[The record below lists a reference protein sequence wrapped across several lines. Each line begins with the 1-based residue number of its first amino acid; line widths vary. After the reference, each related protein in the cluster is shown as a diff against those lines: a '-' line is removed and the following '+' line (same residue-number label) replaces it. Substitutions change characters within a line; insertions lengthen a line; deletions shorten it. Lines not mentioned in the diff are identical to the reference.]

1 MFYLKLAGQNIR
13 KSMGVFASFVLA
25 SLVLF
30 TLICSMFLLMLSPV
44 METMGSGAV
53 SIGLGVVVL
62 TIFSVII
69 EIYSFNFLM
78 KQRAREFGLY
88 NMLGMNKKKVA
99 LIASLELIMIFLL
112 VVVLGSVLA
121 GVFANVLYLIFV
133 NLTNYSDLH
142 FSISPLAFAM
152 TASLF
157 AGIFFLLELLA
168 IRTIGKTSPL
178 ILFRASE
185 KGEKEPKGNVLLA
198 ALGVVGLGIG
208 YYLSL
213 SSKAEGVALIFRFFI
228 AVLFVIA
235 GTYLFYISFMTWY
248 LKARRKN
255 KRYFYTPEH
264 FITTSQMIFRMKQHA
279 KGLANITLLAVM
291 AFVTIATTTSLYTG
305 MSSMTS
311 GLYPKETSIT
321 YKVADRSQGESAY
334 QQSVLSHF
342 PEKAEDSLSYLT
354 YQAGLVYD
362 GGKEI
367 VISPETIANK
377 EIVISPETIANPN
390 FSKMA
395 FTYFITQDDF
405 RKLGN
410 DLPELAAN
418 QVAFMRPSEKPLL
431 KKLVL
436 GDHTFENV
444 ANLDQAIFP
453 DITNTLNAAVM
464 VVSDDTVLNTVREY
478 YESNNPQG
486 YQVSLDYRVFTD
498 LTDEEVTSIGE
509 QTGDSY
515 NINDA
520 NGEFLGY
527 AMQKSDF
534 NNLLMGFRGGF
545 LFTGFLLGISF
556 LLGAALI
563 IYYKQYSEGHEDK
576 KSYKIL
582 QEVGMSATAVKKT
595 INSQTL
601 TVFFMP
607 LAMATLH
614 FVISLVMLK
623 QMLLTLGVTSSLMIY
638 TVSGITLLAVAL
650 IYFVI
655 YKWTSRTYYRIIER

>member
-13 KSMGVFASFVLA
+13 KSMGVFAPFVLA

-44 METMGSGAV
+44 MKTMGTGAV

-62 TIFSVII
+62 TIFSLIM

-78 KQRAREFGLY
+78 QQRTREFGLY

-99 LIASLELIMIFLL
+99 LIASIELFFIFLL
-112 VVVLGSVLA
+112 VIVLGSALA

-152 TASLF
+152 TAFLF
-157 AGIFFLLELLA
+157 AGIFFILELLA

-198 ALGVVGLGIG
+198 ALGVLSLGVG

-213 SSKAEGVALIFRFFI
+213 SSKAAGLVVIYRFFI

-279 KGLANITLLAVM
+279 TGLANITLLAVM

-305 MSSMTS
+305 MSSMT
-311 GLYPKETSIT
+311 GALYPKETSIT
-321 YKVADRSQGESAY
+321 YKVSDRSQGEAAY

-342 PEKAEDSLSYLT
+342 PEKTNDSLSYLT

-362 GGKEI
+362 GGEEI
-367 VISPETIANK
+367 VISPETI
-377 EIVISPETIANPN
+377 SNPD

-395 FTYFITQDDF
+395 FTYFITQVDF

-410 DLPELAAN
+410 DLPELVAN
-418 QVAFMRPSEKPLL
+418 QVVFMRPSEKPSL

-436 GDHTFENV
+436 GEQTFENV

-453 DITNTLNAAVM
+453 DNYNTLNAAVM
-464 VVSDDTVLNTVREY
+464 VVSDDTVLDAVREY

-486 YQVSLDYRVFTD
+486 YTVSLDYRVFTD
-498 LTDEEVTSIGE
+498 LTDEELVTAGILNE
-509 QTGDSY
+509 
-515 NINDA
+515 
-520 NGEFLGY
+520 NGEYLGNV
-527 AMQKSDF
+527 MQRTDF
-534 NNLLMGFRGGF
+534 NNMLMGFTGGF

-563 IYYKQYSEGHEDK
+563 IYYKQYSEGYEDK

-582 QEVGMSATAVKKT
+582 QEVGMSQQAVKKT

-601 TVFFMP
+601 LVFFMP

-614 FVISLVMLK
+614 FVVALVMLK
-623 QMLLTLGVTSSLMIY
+623 QMLMMFGVVSSSMIY

-650 IYFVI
+650 IYFII

>member
-13 KSMGVFASFVLA
+13 KSMGVFAPFVLA

-44 METMGSGAV
+44 MKTMGSGAV

-62 TIFSVII
+62 TIFSVIM

-99 LIASLELIMIFLL
+99 LIASLELMMIFLL

-133 NLTNYSDLH
+133 NITHYSDLH
-142 FSISPLAFAM
+142 FGIAPLAFVM
-152 TASLF
+152 TAFLF

-185 KGEKEPKGNVLLA
+185 KGEKEPRGNFLLA
-198 ALGVVGLGIG
+198 ALGVLSLGVG

-213 SSKAEGVALIFRFFI
+213 SSQSAGVGVIIRFFI

-279 KGLANITLLAVM
+279 TGLANITLLAVM

-342 PEKAEDSLSYLT
+342 PEKAEASLSYLT

-367 VISPETIANK
+367 VISPETIAN
-377 EIVISPETIANPN
+377 PD
-390 FSKMA
+390 FSKIA
-395 FTYFITQDDF
+395 FTYFVTQDDF

-418 QVAFMRPSEKPLL
+418 QVAFIRPSEMPLL
-431 KKLVL
+431 EKVTL
-436 GDHTFENV
+436 GDSTFENV
-444 ANLDQAIFP
+444 VNLDQAIFP

-464 VVSDDTVLNTVREY
+464 VVSDDTVLDAVREY

-486 YQVSLDYRVFTD
+486 SLVSLDYRVFTD
-498 LTDEEVTSIGE
+498 LTDEEVAKVGE
-509 QTGDSY
+509 QAGDTY
-515 NINDA
+515 NISDA
-520 NGEFLGY
+520 NGESFGY
-527 AMQKSDF
+527 AMQKTDF
-534 NNLLMGFRGGF
+534 NNMLMGLRGGF

-582 QEVGMSATAVKKT
+582 QEVGMSAAAVKKT

>member
-13 KSMGVFASFVLA
+13 KSMGVFAPFVLA

-44 METMGSGAV
+44 MKTMGTGAV

-62 TIFSVII
+62 TIFSLIM

-78 KQRAREFGLY
+78 QQRAREFGLY

-99 LIASLELIMIFLL
+99 LVASIELFFIFLL
-112 VVVLGSVLA
+112 VIVLGSALA
-121 GVFANVLYLIFV
+121 GVFSNVLYLIFV
-133 NLTNYSDLH
+133 NLTSYGDLH
-142 FSISPLAFAM
+142 FSISPLAFIL
-152 TASLF
+152 TAFLF
-157 AGIFFLLELLA
+157 AGIFFILELLA

-185 KGEKEPKGNVLLA
+185 KGEKEPRGNLLLA
-198 ALGVVGLGIG
+198 ALAVLSLGVG
-208 YYLSL
+208 YYLSI
-213 SSKAEGVALIFRFFI
+213 SSQSAGLAVIYRFFI

-279 KGLANITLLAVM
+279 TGLANITLLAVM

-305 MSSMTS
+305 MSNMTS

-321 YKVADRSQGESAY
+321 YKVADRSQGENAY

-367 VISPETIANK
+367 VISPETIAN
-377 EIVISPETIANPN
+377 PD

-395 FTYFITQDDF
+395 YTYFITQDDF

-410 DLPELAAN
+410 DLPDLAAN
-418 QVAFMRPSEKPLL
+418 QVAFMRPSEKSSLE
-431 KKLVL
+431 KVTL
-436 GDHTFENV
+436 GDSSLENV
-444 ANLDQAIFP
+444 ANLDTAIFP

-464 VVSDDTVLNTVREY
+464 VVSDDSVLETIRSY
-478 YESNNPQG
+478 YEANNPQG
-486 YQVSLDYRVFTD
+486 YLVSLDYRVFTD
-498 LTDEEVTSIGE
+498 MTNEEVATLGE
-509 QTGDSY
+509 QAGDAY
-515 NINDA
+515 NISDA
-520 NGEFLGY
+520 NGESLGY
-527 AMQKSDF
+527 VMQKTDF
-534 NNLLMGFRGGF
+534 TNMIMGFTGGF

-582 QEVGMSATAVKKT
+582 QEVGMSAAAVKKT

-601 TVFFMP
+601 MVFFMP
-607 LAMATLH
+607 LVMATVH
-614 FVISLVMLK
+614 FVVALVMLK
-623 QMLLTLGVTSSLMIY
+623 QMLLLFGVTSSVMIY
-638 TVSGITLLAVAL
+638 TVSGITLLVITL
-650 IYFVI
+650 LYFII

>member
-13 KSMGVFASFVLA
+13 KSMGVFAPFVLA

-44 METMGSGAV
+44 MKSMGTGAV

-62 TIFSVII
+62 TIFSLIM

-78 KQRAREFGLY
+78 QQRTREFGLY

-99 LIASLELIMIFLL
+99 LVASIELFFIFLL
-112 VVVLGSVLA
+112 VIVLGSALA

-152 TASLF
+152 TAFLF
-157 AGIFFLLELLA
+157 AVIFFILELLA

-198 ALGVVGLGIG
+198 ALGVLSLGVG

-213 SSKAEGVALIFRFFI
+213 SSKAAGLAVIYRFFI

-264 FITTSQMIFRMKQHA
+264 FVTTSQMIFRMKQHA
-279 KGLANITLLAVM
+279 TGLANITLLSVM

-311 GLYPKETSIT
+311 RLYPKETSIT
-321 YKVADRSQGESAY
+321 YPVSDRSQGETVY

-342 PEKAEDSLSYLT
+342 PEKAHDSLSYLT

-362 GGKEI
+362 GGEEI
-367 VISPETIANK
+367 VISPVTI
-377 EIVISPETIANPN
+377 SDPD
-390 FSKMA
+390 FSKIA
-395 FTYFITQDDF
+395 FTYFITQGDF

-418 QVAFMRPSEKPLL
+418 QVAFIRPSEKPSL

-436 GDHTFENV
+436 GEQTFENV
-444 ANLDQAIFP
+444 VNLDQAIFP
-453 DITNTLNAAVM
+453 DITNTLNAAVI

-478 YESNNPQG
+478 YESNKPQG
-486 YQVSLDYRVFTD
+486 YPVSLDYRVFTD
-498 LTDEEVTSIGE
+498 LTNEEVASIGQ

-534 NNLLMGFRGGF
+534 NNMLLGFTGGF

-556 LLGAALI
+556 LLGVALI

-582 QEVGMSATAVKKT
+582 QEVGMSQKAVRKT

-601 TVFFMP
+601 LVFFMP

-614 FVISLVMLK
+614 FFVALVMLK
-623 QMLLTLGVTSSLMIY
+623 QMLMVFGVVSSSMIY

-650 IYFVI
+650 FYFII

>member
-13 KSMGVFASFVLA
+13 KSMGVFAPFVLA

-44 METMGSGAV
+44 MKSMGTGAV
-53 SIGLGVVVL
+53 SIGLGIVVL
-62 TIFSVII
+62 TIFSLIM

-78 KQRAREFGLY
+78 QQRTREFGLY

-99 LIASLELIMIFLL
+99 LVASIELFFIFLL
-112 VVVLGSVLA
+112 VIVLGSALA

-152 TASLF
+152 TAFLF
-157 AGIFFLLELLA
+157 AVIFFILELLA
-168 IRTIGKTSPL
+168 IRTIGKTSSL

-198 ALGVVGLGIG
+198 ALGVLSLGVG

-213 SSKAEGVALIFRFFI
+213 SSKAAGLAVIYRFFI

-264 FITTSQMIFRMKQHA
+264 FVTTSQMIFRMKQHA
-279 KGLANITLLAVM
+279 TGLANITLLSVM

-311 GLYPKETSIT
+311 RLYPKETSIT
-321 YKVADRSQGESAY
+321 YPVSDRSQGETVY

-342 PEKAEDSLSYLT
+342 PEKAHDSLSYLT

-362 GGKEI
+362 GGEEI
-367 VISPETIANK
+367 VISPVTI
-377 EIVISPETIANPN
+377 SDPD
-390 FSKMA
+390 FSKIA
-395 FTYFITQDDF
+395 FTYFITQGDF

-418 QVAFMRPSEKPLL
+418 QVAFIRPSEKPSL

-436 GDHTFENV
+436 GEQTFENV
-444 ANLDQAIFP
+444 VNLDQAILP

-464 VVSDDTVLNTVREY
+464 VVSDDSVLETIRSY
-478 YESNNPQG
+478 YEANNPQG

-498 LTDEEVTSIGE
+498 MTNEEVATLGE
-509 QTGDSY
+509 QAGDAY
-515 NINDA
+515 NISDA
-520 NGEFLGY
+520 NGEFIGY
-527 AMQKSDF
+527 VMQKTDF
-534 NNLLMGFRGGF
+534 NNMIMGFTGGF

-582 QEVGMSATAVKKT
+582 QEVGMSQQTVKKT
-595 INSQTL
+595 IDSQTL
-601 TVFFMP
+601 LVFFMP

-614 FVISLVMLK
+614 FVVALVMLK
-623 QMLLTLGVTSSLMIY
+623 QMLMMFGVVSSSMIY
-638 TVSGITLLAVAL
+638 TISGITLLAVAL

>member
-13 KSMGVFASFVLA
+13 KSMGVFAPFVLA

-44 METMGSGAV
+44 MKSMGTGAV

-62 TIFSVII
+62 TIFSLIM

-78 KQRAREFGLY
+78 QQRTREFGLY

-99 LIASLELIMIFLL
+99 LVASIELFFIFLL
-112 VVVLGSVLA
+112 VIVLGSALA

-152 TASLF
+152 TAFLF
-157 AGIFFLLELLA
+157 AVIFFILELLA
-168 IRTIGKTSPL
+168 IRTIGKTSSL

-198 ALGVVGLGIG
+198 ALGVLSLGVG

-213 SSKAEGVALIFRFFI
+213 SSKAAGLAVIYRFFI

-235 GTYLFYISFMTWY
+235 GTYLFYISFMSWY

-279 KGLANITLLAVM
+279 TGLANITLLSVM

-311 GLYPKETSIT
+311 RLYPKETSIT
-321 YKVADRSQGESAY
+321 YPVSDRSQGETVY

-342 PEKAEDSLSYLT
+342 PEKAHDSLSYLT

-362 GGKEI
+362 GGEEI
-367 VISPETIANK
+367 VISPVTI
-377 EIVISPETIANPN
+377 SDPD
-390 FSKMA
+390 FSKIA

-418 QVAFMRPSEKPLL
+418 QVAFIRPSEKPSL

-436 GDHTFENV
+436 GEQTFENV
-444 ANLDQAIFP
+444 VNLDQAIFP
-453 DITNTLNAAVM
+453 DITNTLNAAVI

-478 YESNNPQG
+478 YESNKPQG
-486 YQVSLDYRVFTD
+486 YPVSLDYRVFTD
-498 LTDEEVTSIGE
+498 LTNEEVASIGQ

-534 NNLLMGFRGGF
+534 NNMLLGFTGGF

-556 LLGAALI
+556 LLGVALI

-582 QEVGMSATAVKKT
+582 QEVGMSQKAVKKT

-601 TVFFMP
+601 LVFFMP

-614 FVISLVMLK
+614 FFVALVMLK
-623 QMLLTLGVTSSLMIY
+623 QMLMVFGVVSSSMIY

-650 IYFVI
+650 FYFII

>member
-1 MFYLKLAGQNIR
+1 
-13 KSMGVFASFVLA
+13 MGVFAPFVLA

-44 METMGSGAV
+44 MKSMGTGAV

-62 TIFSVII
+62 TIFSLIM

-78 KQRAREFGLY
+78 QQRTREFGLY

-99 LIASLELIMIFLL
+99 LVASIELFFIFLL
-112 VVVLGSVLA
+112 VIVLGSALA

-152 TASLF
+152 TAFLF
-157 AGIFFLLELLA
+157 AVIFFILELLA
-168 IRTIGKTSPL
+168 IRTIGKTSSL

-198 ALGVVGLGIG
+198 ALGVLSLGVG

-213 SSKAEGVALIFRFFI
+213 SSKAAGLAVIYRFFI

-264 FITTSQMIFRMKQHA
+264 FVTTSQMIFRMKQHA
-279 KGLANITLLAVM
+279 TGLANITLLSVM

-311 GLYPKETSIT
+311 RLYPKETSIT
-321 YKVADRSQGESAY
+321 YPVSDRSQGETVY

-342 PEKAEDSLSYLT
+342 PEKAHDSLSYLT

-362 GGKEI
+362 GGEEI
-367 VISPETIANK
+367 VISPVTI
-377 EIVISPETIANPN
+377 SDPD
-390 FSKMA
+390 FSKIA
-395 FTYFITQDDF
+395 FTYFITQGDF

-418 QVAFMRPSEKPLL
+418 QVAFIRPSEKPSL

-436 GDHTFENV
+436 GEQTFENV
-444 ANLDQAIFP
+444 VNLDQAILP

-464 VVSDDTVLNTVREY
+464 VVSDDSVLETIRSY
-478 YESNNPQG
+478 YQANNPQG

-498 LTDEEVTSIGE
+498 MTNEEVATLGE
-509 QTGDSY
+509 QAGDAY
-515 NINDA
+515 NISDA
-520 NGEFLGY
+520 NGEFIGY
-527 AMQKSDF
+527 VMQKTDF
-534 NNLLMGFRGGF
+534 NNMIMGFIGGF

-582 QEVGMSATAVKKT
+582 QEVGMSQQTVKKT
-595 INSQTL
+595 IDSQTL
-601 TVFFMP
+601 LVFFMP

-614 FVISLVMLK
+614 FVVALVMLK
-623 QMLLTLGVTSSLMIY
+623 QMLMMFGVVSSSMIY
-638 TVSGITLLAVAL
+638 TISGITLLAVAL

>member
-13 KSMGVFASFVLA
+13 KSMGVFAPFVLA

-44 METMGSGAV
+44 IKTMGSGAV

-62 TIFSVII
+62 TIFSVIM

-99 LIASLELIMIFLL
+99 LIASLELMMIFLL

-133 NLTNYSDLH
+133 NLTHYSDLH
-142 FSISPLAFAM
+142 FGIAPLAFAM
-152 TASLF
+152 TAFLF

-198 ALGVVGLGIG
+198 ALGVVGLGVG

-213 SSKAEGVALIFRFFI
+213 SSKAEGLAVIYRFFI

-279 KGLANITLLAVM
+279 TGLANITLLAVM

-305 MSSMTS
+305 MSSMT
-311 GLYPKETSIT
+311 GALYLKETSIT
-321 YKVADRSQGESAY
+321 YKVSDRSHGEAAY

-342 PEKAEDSLSYLT
+342 PEKANDNLSYLA

-362 GGKEI
+362 GGEEI
-367 VISPETIANK
+367 IISPETI
-377 EIVISPETIANPN
+377 SNPD
-390 FSKMA
+390 FSKIA

-418 QVAFMRPSEKPLL
+418 QVVFMRPSEKPSL
-431 KKLVL
+431 KELVL
-436 GDHTFENV
+436 GDQTFENV

-453 DITNTLNAAVM
+453 DIYNTLNAAVM

-498 LTDEEVTSIGE
+498 LTDEEVASIGE

-534 NNLLMGFRGGF
+534 NNLLMGFTGGF

-607 LAMATLH
+607 LVMATLH

-623 QMLLTLGVTSSLMIY
+623 QMLLTFGVTSSLMIY

>member
-1 MFYLKLAGQNIR
+1 MFYLKLAVQNIR
-13 KSMGVFASFVLA
+13 KSMGVFAPFVLA

-44 METMGSGAV
+44 MKTMGTGAV

-62 TIFSVII
+62 TIFSLIM
-69 EIYSFNFLM
+69 EIYSFNFLIQ
-78 KQRAREFGLY
+78 QRTREFGLY

-99 LIASLELIMIFLL
+99 LVASIELFFIFLL
-112 VVVLGSVLA
+112 VIVLGSALA

-152 TASLF
+152 TAFLF
-157 AGIFFLLELLA
+157 AGIFFILELLA

-185 KGEKEPKGNVLLA
+185 KGEKEPRGNLLLA
-198 ALGVVGLGIG
+198 ALGVLSLGVG

-213 SSKAEGVALIFRFFI
+213 SSKAAGVGVIYRFFI
-228 AVLFVIA
+228 AVLFVVA

-255 KRYFYTPEH
+255 KRYFYKPEH

-279 KGLANITLLAVM
+279 TGLANITLLAVM

-305 MSSMTS
+305 MSSMT
-311 GLYPKETSIT
+311 GALYPKETSIT
-321 YKVADRSQGESAY
+321 YPVSDRSQGEVAY

-342 PEKAEDSLSYLT
+342 PEKANDSLTYLT

-362 GGKEI
+362 SGSEI
-367 VISPETIANK
+367 VISPETI
-377 EIVISPETIANPN
+377 SNPD

-418 QVAFMRPSEKPLL
+418 QVAFMRPSEMPSLEK
-431 KKLVL
+431 VTL
-436 GDHTFENV
+436 GDSSFENI
-444 ANLDQAIFP
+444 ANLDTAIFP

-464 VVSDDTVLNTVREY
+464 VVSDDSVLETIRSYFEA
-478 YESNNPQG
+478 NNPQG

-498 LTDEEVTSIGE
+498 LTDEELVTAGILNE
-509 QTGDSY
+509 
-515 NINDA
+515 
-520 NGEFLGY
+520 NGEYLGNV
-527 AMQKSDF
+527 MQRTDF
-534 NNLLMGFRGGF
+534 NNMLMSFTGGF

-563 IYYKQYSEGHEDK
+563 IYYKQYSEGYEDK

-582 QEVGMSATAVKKT
+582 QEVGMSQKAVKKT

-601 TVFFMP
+601 LVFFMP

-614 FVISLVMLK
+614 FVVALVMLK
-623 QMLLTLGVTSSLMIY
+623 QMLMMFGVVSSSMIY

-650 IYFVI
+650 IYFII

>member
-13 KSMGVFASFVLA
+13 KSMGVFAPFVLA

-44 METMGSGAV
+44 MKSMGTGAV

-62 TIFSVII
+62 TIFSLIM

-78 KQRAREFGLY
+78 QQRTREFGLY

-99 LIASLELIMIFLL
+99 LVASIELFFIFLL
-112 VVVLGSVLA
+112 VIVLGSALA

-152 TASLF
+152 TAFLF
-157 AGIFFLLELLA
+157 AVIFFILELLA
-168 IRTIGKTSPL
+168 IRTIGKTSSL

-198 ALGVVGLGIG
+198 ALGVLSLGVG

-213 SSKAEGVALIFRFFI
+213 SSKAAGLAVIYRFFI

-264 FITTSQMIFRMKQHA
+264 FVTTSQMIFRMKQHA
-279 KGLANITLLAVM
+279 TGLANITLLSVM

-311 GLYPKETSIT
+311 RLYPKETSIT
-321 YKVADRSQGESAY
+321 YPVSDRSQGETVY

-342 PEKAEDSLSYLT
+342 PEKAHDSLSYLT

-362 GGKEI
+362 GGEEI
-367 VISPETIANK
+367 VISPVTI
-377 EIVISPETIANPN
+377 SDPD
-390 FSKMA
+390 FSKIA
-395 FTYFITQDDF
+395 FTYFITQGDF

-418 QVAFMRPSEKPLL
+418 QVAFIRPSEKPSL

-436 GDHTFENV
+436 GEQTFENV
-444 ANLDQAIFP
+444 VNLDQAIFP

-464 VVSDDTVLNTVREY
+464 VVSDDSVLETIRSY
-478 YESNNPQG
+478 YEANNPQG

-498 LTDEEVTSIGE
+498 MTNEEVATLGE
-509 QTGDSY
+509 QAGDAY
-515 NINDA
+515 NISDA
-520 NGEFLGY
+520 NGEFIGY
-527 AMQKSDF
+527 VMQKTDF
-534 NNLLMGFRGGF
+534 NNMIMGFTGGF

-582 QEVGMSATAVKKT
+582 QEVGMSQQTVKKT
-595 INSQTL
+595 IDSQTL
-601 TVFFMP
+601 LVFFMP

-614 FVISLVMLK
+614 FVVALVMLK
-623 QMLLTLGVTSSLMIY
+623 QMLMMFGVVSSSMIY
-638 TVSGITLLAVAL
+638 TISGITLLAVAL

>member
-13 KSMGVFASFVLA
+13 KSMGVFAPFVLA

-44 METMGSGAV
+44 MKTMGTGAV

-62 TIFSVII
+62 TIFSLIM

-78 KQRAREFGLY
+78 QQRTREFGLY

-99 LIASLELIMIFLL
+99 LVASIELFFIFLL
-112 VVVLGSVLA
+112 VIVLGSALA

-152 TASLF
+152 TAFLF
-157 AGIFFLLELLA
+157 AGIFFILELLA

-185 KGEKEPKGNVLLA
+185 KGEKEPRGNLLLA
-198 ALGVVGLGIG
+198 ALGVLSLGVG

-213 SSKAEGVALIFRFFI
+213 SSQSAGLAVIYRFFI

-235 GTYLFYISFMTWY
+235 GTYLFYLSFMTWY

-279 KGLANITLLAVM
+279 TGLANITLLAVM

-305 MSSMTS
+305 MANMTS

-321 YKVADRSQGESAY
+321 YPVADRSQGKMAF

-362 GGKEI
+362 GGSEI
-367 VISPETIANK
+367 V
-377 EIVISPETIANPN
+377 VSPETIANPD

-395 FTYFITQDDF
+395 FTYFIAQDDF

-418 QVAFMRPSEKPLL
+418 QVAFMRPSEKPSLER
-431 KKLVL
+431 VSL
-436 GDHTFENV
+436 GDSSFENV
-444 ANLDQAIFP
+444 ANLDTAIFP

-464 VVSDDTVLNTVREY
+464 VVSDDSVLQTIRSY
-478 YESNNPQG
+478 YEASNPQG

-498 LTDEEVTSIGE
+498 LTNEEVATL
-509 QTGDSY
+509 GDQAGDAY
-515 NINDA
+515 NISDA
-520 NGEFLGY
+520 NGESFGY
-527 AMQKSDF
+527 VMQKTDF
-534 NNLLMGFRGGF
+534 NNMLMGFTGGF

-582 QEVGMSATAVKKT
+582 QEVGMSQQAVKKT

-601 TVFFMP
+601 LVFFMP

-614 FVISLVMLK
+614 FVVALVMLK
-623 QMLLTLGVTSSLMIY
+623 QMLMMFGVVSSSMIY

>member
-1 MFYLKLAGQNIR
+1 MFYLKLAVQNIR
-13 KSMGVFASFVLA
+13 KSMGVFAPFVLA

-44 METMGSGAV
+44 MKTMGTGAV

-62 TIFSVII
+62 TIFSLIM
-69 EIYSFNFLM
+69 EIYSFNFLIQ
-78 KQRAREFGLY
+78 QRTREFGLY

-99 LIASLELIMIFLL
+99 LVASIELFFIFLL
-112 VVVLGSVLA
+112 VIVLGSALA

-142 FSISPLAFAM
+142 FSISPLAFAI
-152 TASLF
+152 TAFLF
-157 AGIFFLLELLA
+157 AGIFFILELLA

-185 KGEKEPKGNVLLA
+185 KGEKEPRGNLLLA
-198 ALGVVGLGIG
+198 ALGVLSLGVG

-213 SSKAEGVALIFRFFI
+213 SSKAAGVGVIYRFFI
-228 AVLFVIA
+228 AVLFVVA

-255 KRYFYTPEH
+255 KRYFYKPEH

-279 KGLANITLLAVM
+279 TGLANITLLAVM

-305 MSSMTS
+305 MSSMT
-311 GLYPKETSIT
+311 GALYPKETSIT
-321 YKVADRSQGESAY
+321 YPVSDRSQGEVAY

-342 PEKAEDSLSYLT
+342 PEKANDSLTYLT

-362 GGKEI
+362 SGSEI
-367 VISPETIANK
+367 VISPETI
-377 EIVISPETIANPN
+377 SNPD

-418 QVAFMRPSEKPLL
+418 QVAFMRPSEMPSLEK
-431 KKLVL
+431 VTL
-436 GDHTFENV
+436 GDSSFENI
-444 ANLDQAIFP
+444 ANLDTAIFP

-464 VVSDDTVLNTVREY
+464 VVSDDSVLETIRSYFEA
-478 YESNNPQG
+478 NNPQG

-498 LTDEEVTSIGE
+498 LTDEELVTAGILNE
-509 QTGDSY
+509 
-515 NINDA
+515 
-520 NGEFLGY
+520 NGEYLGNV
-527 AMQKSDF
+527 MQRTDF
-534 NNLLMGFRGGF
+534 NNMLMSFTGGF

-563 IYYKQYSEGHEDK
+563 IYYKQYSEGYEDK

-582 QEVGMSATAVKKT
+582 QEVGMSQKAVKKT

-601 TVFFMP
+601 LVFFMP

-614 FVISLVMLK
+614 FVVALVMLK
-623 QMLLTLGVTSSLMIY
+623 QMLMMFGVVSSSMIY

-650 IYFVI
+650 IYFII

>member
-13 KSMGVFASFVLA
+13 KSMGVFAPFVLA

-44 METMGSGAV
+44 MKSMGTGAV

-62 TIFSVII
+62 TIFSLIM

-78 KQRAREFGLY
+78 QQRTREFGLY
-88 NMLGMNKKKVA
+88 NVLGMNKKKVA
-99 LIASLELIMIFLL
+99 LVASIELFFIFLL
-112 VVVLGSVLA
+112 VIVLGSALA

-152 TASLF
+152 TAFLF
-157 AGIFFLLELLA
+157 AVIFFILELLA

-185 KGEKEPKGNVLLA
+185 KGEKEPRGNLLLA
-198 ALGVVGLGIG
+198 ALGVLSLGVG

-213 SSKAEGVALIFRFFI
+213 SSQSAGLAVIYRFFI

-279 KGLANITLLAVM
+279 TGLANITLLAVM

-305 MSSMTS
+305 MANMTS

-321 YKVADRSQGESAY
+321 YHVADRSQGESAY

-342 PEKAEDSLSYLT
+342 PEKAEDSLTYMT

-367 VISPETIANK
+367 VISPETIAN
-377 EIVISPETIANPN
+377 PD

-418 QVAFMRPSEKPLL
+418 QVAFMRPSEKPSLE
-431 KKLVL
+431 KVSL
-436 GDHTFENV
+436 GDSSFENV
-444 ANLDQAIFP
+444 ANLDAAIFP

-464 VVSDDTVLNTVREY
+464 VVSDDSVLETIRSY
-478 YESNNPQG
+478 YEANNPQG

-498 LTDEEVTSIGE
+498 MTNEELAKV
-509 QTGDSY
+509 GDAY
-515 NINDA
+515 NISDA
-520 NGEFLGY
+520 NGEFIGY
-527 AMQKSDF
+527 VMQKTDF
-534 NNLLMGFRGGF
+534 NNMIMGFIGGF

-582 QEVGMSATAVKKT
+582 QEVGMSQQTVKKT
-595 INSQTL
+595 IDSQTL
-601 TVFFMP
+601 LVFFMP

-614 FVISLVMLK
+614 FVVALVMLK
-623 QMLLTLGVTSSLMIY
+623 QMLMMFGVVSSSMIY
-638 TVSGITLLAVAL
+638 TISGITLLAVAL

>member
-13 KSMGVFASFVLA
+13 KSMGVFAPFVLA

-44 METMGSGAV
+44 MKSMGTGAV

-62 TIFSVII
+62 TIFSLIM

-78 KQRAREFGLY
+78 QQRTREFGLY

-99 LIASLELIMIFLL
+99 LVASIELFFIFLL
-112 VVVLGSVLA
+112 VIVLGSALA

-133 NLTNYSDLH
+133 NLTHYSDLH

-152 TASLF
+152 TAFLF
-157 AGIFFLLELLA
+157 AVIFFILELLA
-168 IRTIGKTSPL
+168 IRTIGKTSSL

-198 ALGVVGLGIG
+198 ALGVLSLGVG

-213 SSKAEGVALIFRFFI
+213 SSKAAGLAVIYRFFI

-264 FITTSQMIFRMKQHA
+264 FVTTSQMIFRMKQHA
-279 KGLANITLLAVM
+279 TGLANITLLSVM

-311 GLYPKETSIT
+311 RLYPKETSIT
-321 YKVADRSQGESAY
+321 YPVSDRSQGETVY

-342 PEKAEDSLSYLT
+342 PEKAHDSLSYLT

-362 GGKEI
+362 GGEEI
-367 VISPETIANK
+367 VISPVTI
-377 EIVISPETIANPN
+377 SDPD
-390 FSKMA
+390 FSKIA
-395 FTYFITQDDF
+395 FTYFITQGDF

-418 QVAFMRPSEKPLL
+418 QVAFIRPSEKPSL

-436 GDHTFENV
+436 GEQTFENV
-444 ANLDQAIFP
+444 VNLDQAILP

-464 VVSDDTVLNTVREY
+464 VVSDDSVLETVRSY
-478 YESNNPQG
+478 YEANNPQG

-498 LTDEEVTSIGE
+498 MTNEEVATLGE
-509 QTGDSY
+509 QAGDAY
-515 NINDA
+515 NISDA
-520 NGEFLGY
+520 NGEFIGY
-527 AMQKSDF
+527 VMQKTDF
-534 NNLLMGFRGGF
+534 NNMIMGFIGGF

-582 QEVGMSATAVKKT
+582 QEVGMSQQTVKKT
-595 INSQTL
+595 IDSQTL
-601 TVFFMP
+601 LVFFMP

-614 FVISLVMLK
+614 FVVALVMLK
-623 QMLLTLGVTSSLMIY
+623 QMLMMFGVVSSSMIY
-638 TVSGITLLAVAL
+638 TISGITLLAVAL

>member
-13 KSMGVFASFVLA
+13 KSMGVFAPFVLA

-30 TLICSMFLLMLSPV
+30 TLICSMFLIMLSPV
-44 METMGSGAV
+44 MKTMGSGAI
-53 SIGLGVVVL
+53 SIGLGVIIL
-62 TIFSVII
+62 TIFSVIM

-99 LIASLELIMIFLL
+99 LIASLELMMIFLL

-133 NLTNYSDLH
+133 NITHYSDLH
-142 FSISPLAFAM
+142 FGIEPLTFVM
-152 TASLF
+152 TAFLF
-157 AGIFFLLELLA
+157 AGFFFLLELLA

-185 KGEKEPKGNVLLA
+185 KGEREPKGNVLLA
-198 ALGVVGLGIG
+198 ALGVFSLGMG

-213 SSKAEGVALIFRFFI
+213 SSKAEGLAVIYRFFI

-279 KGLANITLLAVM
+279 TGLANITLLAVM

-305 MSSMTS
+305 MSSMT
-311 GLYPKETSIT
+311 GALYPKETSIT
-321 YKVADRSQGESAY
+321 YKVSDRSQGEMAF

-342 PEKAEDSLSYLT
+342 PEKADDSLSYLT

-362 GGKEI
+362 GGEEI
-367 VISPETIANK
+367 VISPKN
-377 EIVISPETIANPN
+377 ISNPD

-418 QVAFMRPSEKPLL
+418 QVVFMRPSKKPSL

-436 GDHTFENV
+436 GDQSFENV
-444 ANLDQAIFP
+444 ANLDKAIFP

-464 VVSDDTVLNTVREY
+464 VVSDDTVLNAVREY

-486 YQVSLDYRVFTD
+486 YLVSLDYRVFTD
-498 LTDEEVTSIGE
+498 LTDEEVLSLGE
-509 QTGDSY
+509 QSGEIYEILDE
-515 NINDA
+515 
-520 NGEFLGY
+520 NGEYLGNV
-527 AMQKSDF
+527 MQRTDF
-534 NNLLMGFRGGF
+534 NNLLMGFTGGF

-582 QEVGMSATAVKKT
+582 QEVGMSQKAVKKT

-607 LAMATLH
+607 LVMATLH
-614 FVISLVMLK
+614 FVIALIMLK
-623 QMLLTLGVTSSLMIY
+623 QMLLSFGVTSSLMIY
-638 TVSGITLLAVAL
+638 TVSGITLLAVTL

>member
-13 KSMGVFASFVLA
+13 KSMGVFAPFVLA

-44 METMGSGAV
+44 MKTMGTGAV

-62 TIFSVII
+62 TIFSLIM

-78 KQRAREFGLY
+78 QQRTREFGLY

-99 LIASLELIMIFLL
+99 LVASIELFFIFLL
-112 VVVLGSVLA
+112 VIVLGSALA
-121 GVFANVLYLIFV
+121 GVFSNVLYLIFV
-133 NLTNYSDLH
+133 NLTSYGDLH
-142 FSISPLAFAM
+142 FSISPLAFVL
-152 TASLF
+152 TAFLF
-157 AGIFFLLELLA
+157 AGIFFILELLA

-185 KGEKEPKGNVLLA
+185 KGEKEPRGNLLLA
-198 ALGVVGLGIG
+198 AIGVLSLGVG

-213 SSKAEGVALIFRFFI
+213 SSQSAGVGVIYRFFI

-255 KRYFYTPEH
+255 KGYFYTPEH

-279 KGLANITLLAVM
+279 TGLANITLLAVM
-291 AFVTIATTTSLYTG
+291 AFVTIATSTSLYTG
-305 MSSMTS
+305 MANMAS

-321 YKVADRSQGESAY
+321 YPVANRSQGEMAF

-342 PEKAEDSLSYLT
+342 PEKANDSLSYLT

-362 GGKEI
+362 GG
-367 VISPETIANK
+367 S
-377 EIVISPETIANPN
+377 EIVISPETIANPD

-395 FTYFITQDDF
+395 YTYFITQDDF

-410 DLPELAAN
+410 DLPELAVN
-418 QVAFMRPSEKPLL
+418 QVAFIRPSEMPSLEK
-431 KKLVL
+431 VTL
-436 GDHTFENV
+436 GDSTFENV
-444 ANLDQAIFP
+444 VNLDTAIFP

-464 VVSDDTVLNTVREY
+464 VVSDDSVLQTIRSY

-498 LTDEEVTSIGE
+498 MTKEEVLSLGE
-509 QTGDSY
+509 QAGDMY
-515 NINDA
+515 HILDE
-520 NGEFLGY
+520 NGEYLGNV
-527 AMQKSDF
+527 MQRTDF
-534 NNLLMGFRGGF
+534 NNLLMGFTGGF

-582 QEVGMSATAVKKT
+582 QEVGMSQQAVKKT

-601 TVFFMP
+601 LVFFMP

-614 FVISLVMLK
+614 FVVALVMLK
-623 QMLLTLGVTSSLMIY
+623 QMLMMFGVVSSSMIY
-638 TVSGITLLAVAL
+638 TVSGVTLLAVAL

>member
-13 KSMGVFASFVLA
+13 KSMGVFAPFVLA

-30 TLICSMFLLMLSPV
+30 TLICSMFLIMLSPV
-44 METMGSGAV
+44 MKTMGSGAI
-53 SIGLGVVVL
+53 SIGLGVIIL
-62 TIFSVII
+62 TIFSVIM

-99 LIASLELIMIFLL
+99 LIASLELMMIFLL

-133 NLTNYSDLH
+133 NITHYSDLH
-142 FSISPLAFAM
+142 FGIEPLAFVM
-152 TASLF
+152 TAFLF
-157 AGIFFLLELLA
+157 AGFFFLLELLA

-185 KGEKEPKGNVLLA
+185 KGEREPKGNVLLA
-198 ALGVVGLGIG
+198 ALGVFSLGMG

-213 SSKAEGVALIFRFFI
+213 SSKAEGLAVIYRFFI

-279 KGLANITLLAVM
+279 TGLANITLLAVM

-305 MSSMTS
+305 MSSMT
-311 GLYPKETSIT
+311 GALYPKETYIT
-321 YKVADRSQGESAY
+321 YKVSDRSQGEMAF

-342 PEKAEDSLSYLT
+342 PEKADDSLSYLT

-362 GGKEI
+362 GGEEI
-367 VISPETIANK
+367 VISPKN
-377 EIVISPETIANPN
+377 ISNPD

-418 QVAFMRPSEKPLL
+418 QVVFMRPSEKPSL

-436 GDHTFENV
+436 GDQSFENV
-444 ANLDQAIFP
+444 ANLDKAIFP

-464 VVSDDTVLNTVREY
+464 VVSDDTVLNAVREY

-486 YQVSLDYRVFTD
+486 YLVSLDYRVFTD
-498 LTDEEVTSIGE
+498 LTDEEVLSLGE
-509 QTGDSY
+509 QSGEIYEILDE
-515 NINDA
+515 
-520 NGEFLGY
+520 NGEYLGNV
-527 AMQKSDF
+527 MQRTDF
-534 NNLLMGFRGGF
+534 NNLLMGFTGGF

-582 QEVGMSATAVKKT
+582 QEVGMSQKAVKKT

-607 LAMATLH
+607 LVMATLH
-614 FVISLVMLK
+614 FVIALIMLK
-623 QMLLTLGVTSSLMIY
+623 QMLLSFGVTSSLMIY
-638 TVSGITLLAVAL
+638 TVSGITLLAVTL

>member
-13 KSMGVFASFVLA
+13 KSMGVFAPFVLA

-30 TLICSMFLLMLSPV
+30 TLICSMFLIMLSPV
-44 METMGSGAV
+44 MKTMGSGAI

-62 TIFSVII
+62 TIFSVIM

-99 LIASLELIMIFLL
+99 LIASLELMMIFLL

-133 NLTNYSDLH
+133 NLTHYSDLH
-142 FSISPLAFAM
+142 FGIAPLAFVM
-152 TASLF
+152 TAFLF
-157 AGIFFLLELLA
+157 AGFFFLLELLA

-198 ALGVVGLGIG
+198 ALGVVGLGVG

-213 SSKAEGVALIFRFFI
+213 SSKAVGLDVIYRFFI

-279 KGLANITLLAVM
+279 TGLANITLLAVM

-305 MSSMTS
+305 MSSMT
-311 GLYPKETSIT
+311 GALYPKETSIT
-321 YKVADRSQGESAY
+321 YPVSDRSQGEAAY

-342 PEKAEDSLSYLT
+342 PEKANDSLSYLT

-362 GGKEI
+362 GGEEI
-367 VISPETIANK
+367 VISPETI
-377 EIVISPETIANPN
+377 SNPD

-418 QVAFMRPSEKPLL
+418 QVTFMRPGEKPSL

-436 GDHTFENV
+436 GEQTFENV

-453 DITNTLNAAVM
+453 DIINTLNAAVM
-464 VVSDDTVLNTVREY
+464 VVSDDTVLDAVRAY

-486 YQVSLDYRVFTD
+486 YQVSLDYRAFTD
-498 LTDEEVTSIGE
+498 LTKEEVTKVGE
-509 QTGDSY
+509 QAG
-515 NINDA
+515 NIYTISNE
-520 NGEFLGY
+520 NGEYVGNI
-527 AMQKSDF
+527 MQRTDF
-534 NNLLMGFRGGF
+534 NNMLMGFTGGF

-582 QEVGMSATAVKKT
+582 QEVGMSAAAVKKT

-607 LAMATLH
+607 LVMATLH
-614 FVISLVMLK
+614 FVIALVMLK
-623 QMLLTLGVTSSLMIY
+623 QMLLSFGVTSSLMIY

>member
-13 KSMGVFASFVLA
+13 KSMGVFAPFVLA

-44 METMGSGAV
+44 MKSMGTGAV

-62 TIFSVII
+62 TIFSLIM

-78 KQRAREFGLY
+78 QQRTREFGLY

-99 LIASLELIMIFLL
+99 LVASIELFFIFLL
-112 VVVLGSVLA
+112 VIVLGSALA

-152 TASLF
+152 TAFLF
-157 AGIFFLLELLA
+157 AVIFFILELLA
-168 IRTIGKTSPL
+168 IRTIGKTSSL

-198 ALGVVGLGIG
+198 ALGVLSLGVG

-213 SSKAEGVALIFRFFI
+213 SSKAAGLAVIYRFFI

-235 GTYLFYISFMTWY
+235 GTYLFYISFMSWY

-279 KGLANITLLAVM
+279 TGLANITLLSVM

-311 GLYPKETSIT
+311 RLYPKETSIT
-321 YKVADRSQGESAY
+321 YPVSDRSQGETVY

-342 PEKAEDSLSYLT
+342 PEKAHDSLSYLT

-362 GGKEI
+362 GGEEI
-367 VISPETIANK
+367 VISPVTI
-377 EIVISPETIANPN
+377 SDPD
-390 FSKMA
+390 FSKIA
-395 FTYFITQDDF
+395 FTYFITQGDF

-418 QVAFMRPSEKPLL
+418 QVAFIRPSEKPSL

-436 GDHTFENV
+436 GEQTFENV
-444 ANLDQAIFP
+444 VNLDQAILP

-464 VVSDDTVLNTVREY
+464 VVSDDSVLETIRSY
-478 YESNNPQG
+478 YEANNPQG

-498 LTDEEVTSIGE
+498 MTNEEVATLGE
-509 QTGDSY
+509 QAGDAY
-515 NINDA
+515 NISDA
-520 NGEFLGY
+520 NGEFIGY
-527 AMQKSDF
+527 VMQKTDF
-534 NNLLMGFRGGF
+534 NNMIMGFIGGF

-582 QEVGMSATAVKKT
+582 QEVGMSQQTVKKT
-595 INSQTL
+595 IDSQTL
-601 TVFFMP
+601 LVFFMP

-614 FVISLVMLK
+614 FVVALVMLK
-623 QMLLTLGVTSSLMIY
+623 QMLMMFGVVSSSMIY
-638 TVSGITLLAVAL
+638 TISGITLLAVAL

>member
-13 KSMGVFASFVLA
+13 KSMGVFAPFVLA

-44 METMGSGAV
+44 MKSMGTGAV
-53 SIGLGVVVL
+53 SIGLGIVVL
-62 TIFSVII
+62 TIFSLIM

-78 KQRAREFGLY
+78 QQRTREFGLY

-99 LIASLELIMIFLL
+99 LVASIELFFIFLL
-112 VVVLGSVLA
+112 VIVLGSALA

-152 TASLF
+152 TAFLF
-157 AGIFFLLELLA
+157 AVIFFILELLA
-168 IRTIGKTSPL
+168 IRTIGKTSSL

-198 ALGVVGLGIG
+198 TLGVLSLGVG

-213 SSKAEGVALIFRFFI
+213 SSKAAGLAVIYRFFI

-279 KGLANITLLAVM
+279 TGLANITLLSVM

-311 GLYPKETSIT
+311 RLYPKETSIT
-321 YKVADRSQGESAY
+321 YPVSDRSQGETVY

-342 PEKAEDSLSYLT
+342 PEKAHDSLSYLT
-354 YQAGLVYD
+354 YQAGLVYN
-362 GGKEI
+362 GGEEI
-367 VISPETIANK
+367 VISPVTI
-377 EIVISPETIANPN
+377 SNPD
-390 FSKMA
+390 FSKIA

-418 QVAFMRPSEKPLL
+418 QVAFIRPSEKPSL

-436 GDHTFENV
+436 GEQTFENV
-444 ANLDQAIFP
+444 VNLDQAIFP
-453 DITNTLNAAVM
+453 DITNTLNAAVI

-478 YESNNPQG
+478 YESNKPQG
-486 YQVSLDYRVFTD
+486 YPVSLDYRVFTD
-498 LTDEEVTSIGE
+498 LTDEEVASIGQ

-534 NNLLMGFRGGF
+534 NNMLLGFTGGF

-556 LLGAALI
+556 LLGVALI

-582 QEVGMSATAVKKT
+582 QEVGMSQKAVKKT

-601 TVFFMP
+601 LVFFMP

-614 FVISLVMLK
+614 FFVALVMLK
-623 QMLLTLGVTSSLMIY
+623 QMLMVFGVVSSSMIY

-650 IYFVI
+650 FYFII

>member
-13 KSMGVFASFVLA
+13 KSMGVFAPFVLA

-44 METMGSGAV
+44 MKSMGTGAV

-62 TIFSVII
+62 TIFSLIM

-78 KQRAREFGLY
+78 QQRTREFGLY

-99 LIASLELIMIFLL
+99 LVASIELFFIFLL
-112 VVVLGSVLA
+112 VIVLGSALA

-152 TASLF
+152 TAFLF
-157 AGIFFLLELLA
+157 AGIFFILELLA

-185 KGEKEPKGNVLLA
+185 KGEKEPRGNLLLA
-198 ALGVVGLGIG
+198 ALAVLSLGVG

-213 SSKAEGVALIFRFFI
+213 SSQSAGLAVIYRFFI

-279 KGLANITLLAVM
+279 TGLANITLLAVM

-305 MSSMTS
+305 MANMTS

-321 YKVADRSQGESAY
+321 YPVADRSQGEMAY

-367 VISPETIANK
+367 VISPETIAN
-377 EIVISPETIANPN
+377 PD

-418 QVAFMRPSEKPLL
+418 QVAFMRPSEKPSLE
-431 KKLVL
+431 KVTL
-436 GDHTFENV
+436 GDSSFENV
-444 ANLDQAIFP
+444 ANLDTAIFP

-464 VVSDDTVLNTVREY
+464 VVSNDSVLQTIRSF
-478 YESNNPQG
+478 YESNNPKG

-498 LTDEEVTSIGE
+498 MTKEEVATLGE
-509 QTGDSY
+509 QAGDAY
-515 NINDA
+515 NISDA
-520 NGEFLGY
+520 NGESFGY
-527 AMQKSDF
+527 VMQKTDF
-534 NNLLMGFRGGF
+534 TNMIMGFTGGF

-582 QEVGMSATAVKKT
+582 QEVGMSQQAVKKT

-601 TVFFMP
+601 LVFFMP

-614 FVISLVMLK
+614 FVVALVMLK
-623 QMLLTLGVTSSLMIY
+623 QMLMMFGVVSSSMIY

>member
-13 KSMGVFASFVLA
+13 KSMGVFAPFVLA

-44 METMGSGAV
+44 MKTMGTGAV

-62 TIFSVII
+62 TIFSLIM

-78 KQRAREFGLY
+78 QQRTREFGLY

-99 LIASLELIMIFLL
+99 LVASIELFFIFLL
-112 VVVLGSVLA
+112 VIVLGSALA

-152 TASLF
+152 TAFLF
-157 AGIFFLLELLA
+157 AGIFFILELLA

-185 KGEKEPKGNVLLA
+185 KGEKEPRGNLLLA
-198 ALGVVGLGIG
+198 ALGVLSLGVG

-213 SSKAEGVALIFRFFI
+213 SSKAAGVGVIYRFFI
-228 AVLFVIA
+228 AVLFVVA

-255 KRYFYTPEH
+255 KRYFYKPEH

-279 KGLANITLLAVM
+279 TGLANITLLAVM

-305 MSSMTS
+305 MSSMT
-311 GLYPKETSIT
+311 GALYPKETSIT
-321 YKVADRSQGESAY
+321 YPVSDRSQGEAVY

-342 PEKAEDSLSYLT
+342 PEKSENSLTYLT

-362 GGKEI
+362 GGEEI
-367 VISPETIANK
+367 VISPETI
-377 EIVISPETIANPN
+377 SNPD

-418 QVAFMRPSEKPLL
+418 QVAFMRLSEKPSL

-436 GDHTFENV
+436 GDQTFENV
-444 ANLDQAIFP
+444 ANLDKAIFP

-464 VVSDDTVLNTVREY
+464 VVSDDSVLETIRSYFEA
-478 YESNNPQG
+478 NNPQG

-498 LTDEEVTSIGE
+498 LTDEELVTAGILNE
-509 QTGDSY
+509 
-515 NINDA
+515 
-520 NGEFLGY
+520 NGEYLGNV
-527 AMQKSDF
+527 MQRTDF
-534 NNLLMGFRGGF
+534 NNMLMGFTGGF

-563 IYYKQYSEGHEDK
+563 IYYKQYSEGYEDK

-582 QEVGMSATAVKKT
+582 QEVGMSQKAVKKT

-601 TVFFMP
+601 LVFFMP

-614 FVISLVMLK
+614 FVVALVMLK
-623 QMLLTLGVTSSLMIY
+623 QMLMMFGVVSSSMIY

-650 IYFVI
+650 IYFII

>member
-13 KSMGVFASFVLA
+13 KSMGVFAPFVLA

-44 METMGSGAV
+44 MKTMGYGAV

-62 TIFSVII
+62 TIFSVIM

-99 LIASLELIMIFLL
+99 LIASLELMMIFLL

-133 NLTNYSDLH
+133 NITHYSDLH
-142 FSISPLAFAM
+142 FGIEPLAFVM
-152 TASLF
+152 TAFLF
-157 AGIFFLLELLA
+157 AGFFFLLELLA

-198 ALGVVGLGIG
+198 ALGVISLGVG

-213 SSKAEGVALIFRFFI
+213 SSKAEGLALIYRFFI

-248 LKARRKN
+248 LKTRRKN

-279 KGLANITLLAVM
+279 TGLANITLLAVM

-305 MSSMTS
+305 MANMTS

-321 YKVADRSQGESAY
+321 YPISDRSHGEAVY
-334 QQSVLSHF
+334 QLSVLSHF
-342 PEKAEDSLSYLT
+342 PEKADDSLPYLT
-354 YQAGLVYD
+354 YQAGVVYD
-362 GGKEI
+362 GGEEI
-367 VISPETIANK
+367 VISPETI
-377 EIVISPETIANPN
+377 SNPD

-410 DLPELAAN
+410 DLAELAAH
-418 QVAFMRPSEKPLL
+418 QVAFMRPSEKPSL

-436 GDHTFENV
+436 GDQTFENV

-498 LTDEEVTSIGE
+498 LTNEEVAKVGE
-509 QTGDSY
+509 QAG
-515 NINDA
+515 NIYTISNE
-520 NGEFLGY
+520 NGEYVGNI
-527 AMQKSDF
+527 MQRTDF
-534 NNLLMGFRGGF
+534 NNMLMGFTGGF

-595 INSQTL
+595 INSQIL
-601 TVFFMP
+601 IVFFMP
-607 LAMATLH
+607 LVMATLH
-614 FVISLVMLK
+614 FVIALVMLK
-623 QMLLTLGVTSSLMIY
+623 QMLLSFGVVSSSMIY
-638 TVSGITLLAVAL
+638 TVSGITLLAVVL

>member
-13 KSMGVFASFVLA
+13 KSMGVFAPFVLA

-44 METMGSGAV
+44 MKTMGSGAV

-62 TIFSVII
+62 TIFSVIM

-99 LIASLELIMIFLL
+99 LIASLELMMIFLL

-121 GVFANVLYLIFV
+121 GVFSNVLYLIFV
-133 NLTNYSDLH
+133 NLTHYSDLH
-142 FSISPLAFAM
+142 FGIAPLAFVM
-152 TASLF
+152 TAFLF

-198 ALGVVGLGIG
+198 ALGVLGLGVG

-213 SSKAEGVALIFRFFI
+213 SSKAAGLAVIYRFFI

-279 KGLANITLLAVM
+279 TGLANITLLAVM

-305 MSSMTS
+305 MANITS

-321 YKVADRSQGESAY
+321 YKVSDRSQGVAAY

-342 PEKAEDSLSYLT
+342 PEKAEDSLTYMT

-362 GGKEI
+362 GGSEI
-367 VISPETIANK
+367 VIN
-377 EIVISPETIANPN
+377 PETIANPD

-395 FTYFITQDDF
+395 VTYFISQDDF

-418 QVAFMRPSEKPLL
+418 QVAFMRPSEKPSLE
-431 KKLVL
+431 KVTL
-436 GDHTFENV
+436 GDSTFENV
-444 ANLDQAIFP
+444 VNLDTAIFP

-464 VVSDDTVLNTVREY
+464 VVSDDSVLQTIRSY

-498 LTDEEVTSIGE
+498 MTKEEVLSLGE
-509 QTGDSY
+509 QAGDMY
-515 NINDA
+515 HILDE
-520 NGEFLGY
+520 NGEYLGNV
-527 AMQKSDF
+527 MQRTDF
-534 NNLLMGFRGGF
+534 NNLLMGFTGGF

-623 QMLLTLGVTSSLMIY
+623 QMLLTFGVTSSLMIY

>member
-13 KSMGVFASFVLA
+13 KSMGVFAPFVLA

-44 METMGSGAV
+44 MKTMGSGAV

-62 TIFSVII
+62 TIFSII
-69 EIYSFNFLM
+69 MEIYSFNFLM
-78 KQRAREFGLY
+78 QQRAREFGLY

-99 LIASLELIMIFLL
+99 LIASLELILIFLI
-112 VVVLGSVLA
+112 VVVIGSALA
-121 GVFANVLYLIFV
+121 GVFSNVLYLIFV
-133 NLTNYSDLH
+133 NLTNYSDLY
-142 FSISPLAFAM
+142 FSVAPLAFIL
-152 TASLF
+152 TTFLF
-157 AGIFFLLELLA
+157 AGIFFILELLA

-178 ILFRASE
+178 ILFSASE
-185 KGEKEPKGNVLLA
+185 KGEKEPRGNFLLA
-198 ALGVVGLGIG
+198 ALGVLSLGVG

-213 SSKAEGVALIFRFFI
+213 SSQSAGVGVIYRFFI

-255 KRYFYTPEH
+255 KGYFYTPEH

-279 KGLANITLLAVM
+279 TGLANITLLAVM
-291 AFVTIATTTSLYTG
+291 AFVTIATTMSLYTG
-305 MSSMTS
+305 MANMTS

-321 YKVADRSQGESAY
+321 YKVSDRSQGESAY

-342 PEKAEDSLSYLT
+342 PEKADDSLSYLT

-362 GGKEI
+362 GGEEI
-367 VISPETIANK
+367 VISPETI
-377 EIVISPETIANPN
+377 SNPD

-418 QVAFMRPSEKPLL
+418 QVVFMRPSEKPSL

-436 GDHTFENV
+436 GDQTFENV
-444 ANLDQAIFP
+444 ANIDQAIFP
-453 DITNTLNAAVM
+453 DNYNTLIAAVM

-486 YQVSLDYRVFTD
+486 YTVSLDYRVFTD
-498 LTDEEVTSIGE
+498 LTDEEVASIGE
-509 QTGDSY
+509 QAGDSY

-534 NNLLMGFRGGF
+534 NNLQMGFTGGF

-582 QEVGMSATAVKKT
+582 QEVGMSTAAVKKT

-601 TVFFMP
+601 LVFFMP
-607 LAMATLH
+607 LVMATVH
-614 FVISLVMLK
+614 FVVSLVMLK
-623 QMLLTLGVTSSLMIY
+623 QMLLTFGVTSSLMIY
-638 TVSGITLLAVAL
+638 TVSGITLLAVTL

>member
-13 KSMGVFASFVLA
+13 KSMGVFAPFILA

-44 METMGSGAV
+44 MKSMGTGAV

-62 TIFSVII
+62 TIFSLIM

-78 KQRAREFGLY
+78 QQRTREFGLY

-99 LIASLELIMIFLL
+99 LVASIELFFIFLL
-112 VVVLGSVLA
+112 VIVLGSALA

-152 TASLF
+152 TAFLF
-157 AGIFFLLELLA
+157 AVIFFILELLA
-168 IRTIGKTSPL
+168 IRTIGKTSSL

-198 ALGVVGLGIG
+198 ALGVLSLGVG

-213 SSKAEGVALIFRFFI
+213 SSKAAGLAVIYRFFI

-235 GTYLFYISFMTWY
+235 GTYLFYISFMSWY

-279 KGLANITLLAVM
+279 TGLANITLLSVM

-311 GLYPKETSIT
+311 RLYPKETSIT
-321 YKVADRSQGESAY
+321 YPVSDRSQGETVY

-342 PEKAEDSLSYLT
+342 PEKAHDSLSYLT

-362 GGKEI
+362 GGEEI
-367 VISPETIANK
+367 VISPVTI
-377 EIVISPETIANPN
+377 SNPD
-390 FSKMA
+390 FSKIA

-418 QVAFMRPSEKPLL
+418 QVAFIRPSEKPSL

-436 GDHTFENV
+436 GEQTFENV
-444 ANLDQAIFP
+444 VNLDQAIFP

-478 YESNNPQG
+478 YESNKPQG
-486 YQVSLDYRVFTD
+486 YPVSLDYRVFTD
-498 LTDEEVTSIGE
+498 LTDEEVASIGQ

-534 NNLLMGFRGGF
+534 NNMLLGFTGGF

-556 LLGAALI
+556 LLGVALI

-582 QEVGMSATAVKKT
+582 QEVGMSQKAVKKT

-601 TVFFMP
+601 LVFFMP

-614 FVISLVMLK
+614 FFVALVMLK
-623 QMLLTLGVTSSLMIY
+623 QMLMVFGVVSSSMIY

-650 IYFVI
+650 FYFII

>member
-13 KSMGVFASFVLA
+13 KSMGVFAPFVLA

-44 METMGSGAV
+44 MKTMGSGAV

-62 TIFSVII
+62 TIFSVIM

-78 KQRAREFGLY
+78 QQRTREFGLY

-99 LIASLELIMIFLL
+99 LVASIELFFIFLL
-112 VVVLGSVLA
+112 VIVLGSALA

-152 TASLF
+152 TAFLF
-157 AGIFFLLELLA
+157 AGIFFILELLA

-178 ILFRASE
+178 ILFSASE
-185 KGEKEPKGNVLLA
+185 KGEKEPRGNFLLA
-198 ALGVVGLGIG
+198 ALGVLSLGVG

-213 SSKAEGVALIFRFFI
+213 SSQSAGVGVIYRFFI

-255 KRYFYTPEH
+255 KGYFYTPEH

-279 KGLANITLLAVM
+279 TGLANITLLAVM

-342 PEKAEDSLSYLT
+342 PEKAEESLSYLT

-367 VISPETIANK
+367 VISPETIAN
-377 EIVISPETIANPN
+377 PD
-390 FSKMA
+390 FSKIA
-395 FTYFITQDDF
+395 FTYFVTQDDF

-418 QVAFMRPSEKPLL
+418 QVAFIRPSEMPLL
-431 KKLVL
+431 EKVTL
-436 GDHTFENV
+436 GDSTFENV
-444 ANLDQAIFP
+444 VNLDTAIFP

-464 VVSDDTVLNTVREY
+464 VVSDDSVLETIRSY

-498 LTDEEVTSIGE
+498 MTNEEVATLGE
-509 QTGDSY
+509 QAGDAY
-515 NINDA
+515 NISDA
-520 NGEFLGY
+520 NGESLGY
-527 AMQKSDF
+527 VMQKTDF
-534 NNLLMGFRGGF
+534 TNMIMGFRGGF

-582 QEVGMSATAVKKT
+582 QEVGMSQQAVKKT

-601 TVFFMP
+601 LVFFMP

-614 FVISLVMLK
+614 FVVALVMLK
-623 QMLLTLGVTSSLMIY
+623 QMLMMFGVVSSSMIY

>member
-13 KSMGVFASFVLA
+13 KSMGVFAPFVLA

-44 METMGSGAV
+44 MKSMGTGAV
-53 SIGLGVVVL
+53 SIGLGIVVL
-62 TIFSVII
+62 TIFSLIM

-78 KQRAREFGLY
+78 QQRTREFGLY

-99 LIASLELIMIFLL
+99 LVASIELFFIFLL
-112 VVVLGSVLA
+112 VIVLGSALA

-152 TASLF
+152 TAFLF
-157 AGIFFLLELLA
+157 AVIFFILELLA

-198 ALGVVGLGIG
+198 ALGVLSLGVG

-213 SSKAEGVALIFRFFI
+213 SSKAAGLAVIYRFFI

-248 LKARRKN
+248 LKAHRKN

-279 KGLANITLLAVM
+279 TGLANITLLSVM

-311 GLYPKETSIT
+311 RLYPKETSIT
-321 YKVADRSQGESAY
+321 YPVSDRSHGETVY

-342 PEKAEDSLSYLT
+342 PEKAHDSLSYLT

-362 GGKEI
+362 GGEEI
-367 VISPETIANK
+367 VISPVTI
-377 EIVISPETIANPN
+377 SDPD
-390 FSKMA
+390 FSKIA

-418 QVAFMRPSEKPLL
+418 QVAFIRPSEKPSL

-436 GDHTFENV
+436 GEQTFENV
-444 ANLDQAIFP
+444 VNLDQAIFP
-453 DITNTLNAAVM
+453 DITNTLNAAVI

-478 YESNNPQG
+478 YESNKPQG
-486 YQVSLDYRVFTD
+486 YPVSLDYRVFTD
-498 LTDEEVTSIGE
+498 LTDEEVASIGQ

-534 NNLLMGFRGGF
+534 NNMLLGFTGGF

-556 LLGAALI
+556 LLGVALI

-582 QEVGMSATAVKKT
+582 QEVGMSQKAVKKT

-601 TVFFMP
+601 LVFFMP

-614 FVISLVMLK
+614 FFVALVMLK
-623 QMLLTLGVTSSLMIY
+623 QMLMVFGVVSSSMIY

-650 IYFVI
+650 FYFII

>member
-13 KSMGVFASFVLA
+13 KSMGVFAPFVLA

-44 METMGSGAV
+44 MKSMGTGAV

-62 TIFSVII
+62 TIFSLIM

-78 KQRAREFGLY
+78 QQRTREFGLY

-99 LIASLELIMIFLL
+99 LVASIELFFIFLL
-112 VVVLGSVLA
+112 VIVLGSALA

-133 NLTNYSDLH
+133 NLTTYSVLH

-152 TASLF
+152 TAFLF
-157 AGIFFLLELLA
+157 AVIFFILELLA
-168 IRTIGKTSPL
+168 IRTIGKTSSL

-198 ALGVVGLGIG
+198 ALGVLSLGVG

-213 SSKAEGVALIFRFFI
+213 SSKAAGLAVIYRFFI

-279 KGLANITLLAVM
+279 TGLANITLLSVM

-311 GLYPKETSIT
+311 RLYPKETSIT
-321 YKVADRSQGESAY
+321 YPVSDRSQGETVY

-342 PEKAEDSLSYLT
+342 PEKAHDSLSYLT

-362 GGKEI
+362 GGEEI
-367 VISPETIANK
+367 VISPVTI
-377 EIVISPETIANPN
+377 SDPD
-390 FSKMA
+390 FSKIA
-395 FTYFITQDDF
+395 FTYFITQGDF

-418 QVAFMRPSEKPLL
+418 QVAFIRPSEKPSL

-436 GDHTFENV
+436 GEQTFENV
-444 ANLDQAIFP
+444 VNLDQAIFP
-453 DITNTLNAAVM
+453 DITNTLNAAVI

-478 YESNNPQG
+478 YESNKPQG
-486 YQVSLDYRVFTD
+486 YPVSLDYRVFTD
-498 LTDEEVTSIGE
+498 LTNEEVASIGQ

-534 NNLLMGFRGGF
+534 NNMLLGFTGGF

-556 LLGAALI
+556 LLGVALI

-582 QEVGMSATAVKKT
+582 QEVGMSQKAVKKT

-601 TVFFMP
+601 LVFFMP

-614 FVISLVMLK
+614 FFVALVMLK
-623 QMLLTLGVTSSLMIY
+623 QMLMVFGVVSSSMIY

-650 IYFVI
+650 FYFII

>member
-13 KSMGVFASFVLA
+13 KSMGVFAPFVLA

-44 METMGSGAV
+44 MKTMGSGAI
-53 SIGLGVVVL
+53 SIGLGVIVL
-62 TIFSVII
+62 TIFSVIM

-78 KQRAREFGLY
+78 QQRTREFGLY

-99 LIASLELIMIFLL
+99 LIASLELMMIFLL

-142 FSISPLAFAM
+142 FGIAPLAFAM
-152 TASLF
+152 TAFLF

-185 KGEKEPKGNVLLA
+185 KGEKEPRGNFLLA
-198 ALGVVGLGIG
+198 ALGVLSLGVG

-213 SSKAEGVALIFRFFI
+213 SSQSEGVGVIIRFFI

-279 KGLANITLLAVM
+279 TGLANITLLAVM

-367 VISPETIANK
+367 VISPETIAN
-377 EIVISPETIANPN
+377 PD
-390 FSKMA
+390 FSKIA
-395 FTYFITQDDF
+395 FTYFVTQDDF

-418 QVAFMRPSEKPLL
+418 QVAFIRPSEMPLL
-431 KKLVL
+431 EKVTL
-436 GDHTFENV
+436 GDSTFENV
-444 ANLDQAIFP
+444 VNLDTAIFP

-464 VVSDDTVLNTVREY
+464 VVSDDTVLDAVREY

-486 YQVSLDYRVFTD
+486 SLVSLDYRVFTD
-498 LTDEEVTSIGE
+498 LTDEEVAKVGE
-509 QTGDSY
+509 QAGDTY
-515 NINDA
+515 NISDA
-520 NGEFLGY
+520 NGESFGY
-527 AMQKSDF
+527 AMQKTDF
-534 NNLLMGFRGGF
+534 NNMLMGLRGGF

-582 QEVGMSATAVKKT
+582 QEVGMSAAAVKKT

>member
-13 KSMGVFASFVLA
+13 KSMGVFAPFVLA

-44 METMGSGAV
+44 MKTMGSGAI
-53 SIGLGVVVL
+53 SIGLGVIVL
-62 TIFSVII
+62 TIFSVIM

-78 KQRAREFGLY
+78 QQRTREFGLY

-99 LIASLELIMIFLL
+99 LIASLELMMIFLL

-152 TASLF
+152 TAFLF
-157 AGIFFLLELLA
+157 AGIFFILELLA

-185 KGEKEPKGNVLLA
+185 KGEKEPRGNFLLA
-198 ALGVVGLGIG
+198 ALGVLSLGVG

-213 SSKAEGVALIFRFFI
+213 SSQSAGVGVIFRFFI

-279 KGLANITLLAVM
+279 TGLANITLLAVM

-367 VISPETIANK
+367 VISPETIAN
-377 EIVISPETIANPN
+377 PD
-390 FSKMA
+390 FSKIA
-395 FTYFITQDDF
+395 FTYFVTQDDF

-418 QVAFMRPSEKPLL
+418 QVAFIRPSEMPLL
-431 KKLVL
+431 EKVTL
-436 GDHTFENV
+436 GDSTFENV
-444 ANLDQAIFP
+444 VNLDTAIFP

-464 VVSDDTVLNTVREY
+464 VVSDDSVLETIRSY

-498 LTDEEVTSIGE
+498 MTNEEVATLGE
-509 QTGDSY
+509 QAGDAY
-515 NINDA
+515 NISDA
-520 NGEFLGY
+520 NGESLGY
-527 AMQKSDF
+527 VMQKTDF
-534 NNLLMGFRGGF
+534 TNMIMGFRGGF

-582 QEVGMSATAVKKT
+582 QEVGMSAAAVKKT

>member
-13 KSMGVFASFVLA
+13 KSMGVFAPFVLA

-44 METMGSGAV
+44 MKTMGSGAI

-62 TIFSVII
+62 TIFSVIM

-99 LIASLELIMIFLL
+99 LIASLELMMIFLL

-121 GVFANVLYLIFV
+121 GVFSNVLYLIFV

-152 TASLF
+152 TAFLF
-157 AGIFFLLELLA
+157 AGIFFILELLA

-185 KGEKEPKGNVLLA
+185 KGEKEPRGNFLLA
-198 ALGVVGLGIG
+198 ALGVLSLGVG

-213 SSKAEGVALIFRFFI
+213 SSQSAGVGVIYRFFI

-279 KGLANITLLAVM
+279 TGLANITLLAVM

-305 MSSMTS
+305 MANMTS

-321 YKVADRSQGESAY
+321 YPVSDRSQGEAAY

-342 PEKAEDSLSYLT
+342 PEKANDNLSYLT

-362 GGKEI
+362 GGEEI
-367 VISPETIANK
+367 VIT
-377 EIVISPETIANPN
+377 PETIANPD

-410 DLPELAAN
+410 DLPDLAAN
-418 QVAFMRPSEKPLL
+418 QVVFMRPSEKPSL

-436 GDHTFENV
+436 GEQTFENV

-453 DITNTLNAAVM
+453 DIINTLNAAVM
-464 VVSDDTVLNTVREY
+464 VVSDDTVLDAVRKY

-498 LTDEEVTSIGE
+498 MTNEEVATLGE
-509 QTGDSY
+509 QAGDAY
-515 NINDA
+515 NISDA
-520 NGEFLGY
+520 NGESLGY
-527 AMQKSDF
+527 VMQKTDF
-534 NNLLMGFRGGF
+534 TNMIMGFRGGF

-582 QEVGMSATAVKKT
+582 QEVGMSAAAVKKT

>member
-13 KSMGVFASFVLA
+13 KSMGVFSPFVLA

-44 METMGSGAV
+44 MKSMGTGAV

-62 TIFSVII
+62 TIFSLIM

-78 KQRAREFGLY
+78 QQRTREFGLY

-99 LIASLELIMIFLL
+99 LVASIELLFIFLL
-112 VVVLGSVLA
+112 VIVLGSALA
-121 GVFANVLYLIFV
+121 GVFSNVLYLIFV

-152 TASLF
+152 TAFLF
-157 AGIFFLLELLA
+157 AGIFFILELLA

-178 ILFRASE
+178 ILFSASE
-185 KGEKEPKGNVLLA
+185 KGEKEPRGNFLLA
-198 ALGVVGLGIG
+198 ALGVLSLGVG

-213 SSKAEGVALIFRFFI
+213 SSQSAGVGVIYRFFI

-255 KRYFYTPEH
+255 KGYFYTPEH

-279 KGLANITLLAVM
+279 TGLANITLFAVM

-367 VISPETIANK
+367 VISPETIAN
-377 EIVISPETIANPN
+377 PD
-390 FSKMA
+390 FSKIA
-395 FTYFITQDDF
+395 FTYFVTQDDF

-418 QVAFMRPSEKPLL
+418 QVAFIRPSEMPLL
-431 KKLVL
+431 EKVTL
-436 GDHTFENV
+436 GDSTFENV
-444 ANLDQAIFP
+444 VNLDTAIFP

-464 VVSDDTVLNTVREY
+464 VVSDDSVLETIRSY

-498 LTDEEVTSIGE
+498 MTNEEVATLGE
-509 QTGDSY
+509 QAGDAY
-515 NINDA
+515 NISDA
-520 NGEFLGY
+520 NGESLGY
-527 AMQKSDF
+527 VMQKTDF
-534 NNLLMGFRGGF
+534 TNMIMGFRGGF

-582 QEVGMSATAVKKT
+582 QEVGMSAAAVKKT

-623 QMLLTLGVTSSLMIY
+623 QMLLTFGVTSSLMIY

>member
-13 KSMGVFASFVLA
+13 KSMGVFAPFVLA

-44 METMGSGAV
+44 MKTMGSGAV

-62 TIFSVII
+62 TIFSVIM

-99 LIASLELIMIFLL
+99 LIASLELMMIFLL

-142 FSISPLAFAM
+142 FGIAPLAFAM
-152 TASLF
+152 TAFLF
-157 AGIFFLLELLA
+157 AGIFFILELLA

-178 ILFRASE
+178 ILFSASE
-185 KGEKEPKGNVLLA
+185 KGEKEPRGNFLLA
-198 ALGVVGLGIG
+198 ALGVLSLGVG

-213 SSKAEGVALIFRFFI
+213 SSQSAGVGVIYRFFI

-255 KRYFYTPEH
+255 KGYFYTPEH

-279 KGLANITLLAVM
+279 TGLANITLLAVM

-367 VISPETIANK
+367 VISPETIAN
-377 EIVISPETIANPN
+377 PD
-390 FSKMA
+390 FSKIA
-395 FTYFITQDDF
+395 FTYFVTQDDF

-418 QVAFMRPSEKPLL
+418 QVAFIRPSEMPLL
-431 KKLVL
+431 EKVTL
-436 GDHTFENV
+436 GDSTFENV
-444 ANLDQAIFP
+444 VNLDTAIFP

-464 VVSDDTVLNTVREY
+464 VVSDDSVLETIRSY

-498 LTDEEVTSIGE
+498 MTNEEVATLGE
-509 QTGDSY
+509 QAGDAY
-515 NINDA
+515 NISDA
-520 NGEFLGY
+520 NGESLGY
-527 AMQKSDF
+527 VMQKTDF
-534 NNLLMGFRGGF
+534 TNMIMGFRGGF

-582 QEVGMSATAVKKT
+582 QEVGMSAAAVKKT

-623 QMLLTLGVTSSLMIY
+623 QMLLTFGVTSSLMIY

>member
-13 KSMGVFASFVLA
+13 KSMGVFAPFVLA

-44 METMGSGAV
+44 MKTMGSGAI
-53 SIGLGVVVL
+53 SIGLGMIVL
-62 TIFSVII
+62 TIFSVIM

-99 LIASLELIMIFLL
+99 LIASLELMMIFLL

-133 NLTNYSDLH
+133 NLTHYSDLH
-142 FSISPLAFAM
+142 FGIDPLAFVM
-152 TASLF
+152 TAFLF

-213 SSKAEGVALIFRFFI
+213 SSKAEGVAIIFRFFI

-279 KGLANITLLAVM
+279 TGLANITLLVVM

-367 VISPETIANK
+367 VISPETIAN
-377 EIVISPETIANPN
+377 PD
-390 FSKMA
+390 FSKIA
-395 FTYFITQDDF
+395 FTYFVTQDDF

-418 QVAFMRPSEKPLL
+418 QVAFIRPSEKPLL

-498 LTDEEVTSIGE
+498 MTNEEVATLGE
-509 QTGDSY
+509 QAGDAY
-515 NINDA
+515 NISDA
-520 NGEFLGY
+520 NGESLGY
-527 AMQKSDF
+527 VMQKTDF
-534 NNLLMGFRGGF
+534 NNMLMGLRGGF

-582 QEVGMSATAVKKT
+582 QEVGMSAAAVKKT

-638 TVSGITLLAVAL
+638 TVSGITLLAVAP

>member
-13 KSMGVFASFVLA
+13 KSMGVFAPFVLA

-44 METMGSGAV
+44 MKSMGTGAV

-62 TIFSVII
+62 TIFSLIM

-78 KQRAREFGLY
+78 QQRTREFGLY

-99 LIASLELIMIFLL
+99 LVASIELFFIFLL
-112 VVVLGSVLA
+112 VIVLGSALA

-152 TASLF
+152 TAFLF
-157 AGIFFLLELLA
+157 AVIFFILELLA
-168 IRTIGKTSPL
+168 IRTIGKTSSL

-198 ALGVVGLGIG
+198 ALGVLSLGVG

-213 SSKAEGVALIFRFFI
+213 SSKAAGLAVIYRFFI

-235 GTYLFYISFMTWY
+235 GTYLFYISFMSWY

-279 KGLANITLLAVM
+279 TGLANITLLSVM

-311 GLYPKETSIT
+311 RLYPKETSIT
-321 YKVADRSQGESAY
+321 YPVSDRSQGETVY

-342 PEKAEDSLSYLT
+342 PEKAHDSLSYLT

-362 GGKEI
+362 GGEEI
-367 VISPETIANK
+367 VISPVTI
-377 EIVISPETIANPN
+377 SDPD
-390 FSKMA
+390 FSKIA

-418 QVAFMRPSEKPLL
+418 QVAFIRPSEKPSL

-436 GDHTFENV
+436 GEQTFENV
-444 ANLDQAIFP
+444 VNLDQAILP

-464 VVSDDTVLNTVREY
+464 VVSDDSVLETIRSY
-478 YESNNPQG
+478 YQANNPQG

-498 LTDEEVTSIGE
+498 MTNEEVATLGE
-509 QTGDSY
+509 QAGDAY
-515 NINDA
+515 NISDA
-520 NGEFLGY
+520 NGEYLGNV
-527 AMQKSDF
+527 MQRTDF
-534 NNLLMGFRGGF
+534 NNMLLGFTGGF

-556 LLGAALI
+556 LLGVALI

-582 QEVGMSATAVKKT
+582 QEVGMSQKAVKKT

-601 TVFFMP
+601 LVFFMP

-614 FVISLVMLK
+614 FFVALVMLK
-623 QMLLTLGVTSSLMIY
+623 QMLMVFGVVSSSMIY

-650 IYFVI
+650 FYFII

>member
-13 KSMGVFASFVLA
+13 KSMGVFAPFVLA

-44 METMGSGAV
+44 MKTMGSGAI

-62 TIFSVII
+62 TIFSVIM

-185 KGEKEPKGNVLLA
+185 KGEKEPRGNFLLA
-198 ALGVVGLGIG
+198 ALGVLSLGVG

-213 SSKAEGVALIFRFFI
+213 SSQSAGVGVIIRFFI

-279 KGLANITLLAVM
+279 TGLANITLLAVM

-367 VISPETIANK
+367 VISPETIAN
-377 EIVISPETIANPN
+377 PD
-390 FSKMA
+390 FSKIA
-395 FTYFITQDDF
+395 FTYFVTQDDF

-418 QVAFMRPSEKPLL
+418 QVAFIRPSEMPLL
-431 KKLVL
+431 EKVTL
-436 GDHTFENV
+436 GDSTFENV
-444 ANLDQAIFP
+444 VNLDTAIFP

-464 VVSDDTVLNTVREY
+464 VVSDDTVLDAVREY

-486 YQVSLDYRVFTD
+486 SLVSLDYRVFTD
-498 LTDEEVTSIGE
+498 LTDEEVAKVGE
-509 QTGDSY
+509 QAGDTY
-515 NINDA
+515 NISDA
-520 NGEFLGY
+520 NGESFGY
-527 AMQKSDF
+527 AMQKTDF
-534 NNLLMGFRGGF
+534 NNMLMGLRGGF

-582 QEVGMSATAVKKT
+582 QEVGMSAAAVKKT

>member
-13 KSMGVFASFVLA
+13 KSIGVFAPFVLA

-44 METMGSGAV
+44 MKTMGTGAV

-62 TIFSVII
+62 TIFSLIM
-69 EIYSFNFLM
+69 EIYSFNFLIQ
-78 KQRAREFGLY
+78 QRTREFGLY

-99 LIASLELIMIFLL
+99 LVASIELFFIFLL
-112 VVVLGSVLA
+112 VIVLGSALA

-152 TASLF
+152 TAFLF
-157 AGIFFLLELLA
+157 AGIFFILELLA

-185 KGEKEPKGNVLLA
+185 KGEKEPHGNLLLA
-198 ALGVVGLGIG
+198 ALGVLSLGVG

-213 SSKAEGVALIFRFFI
+213 SSQSAGLAVIYRFFI

-248 LKARRKN
+248 LKARRKS

-279 KGLANITLLAVM
+279 TGLANITLLAVM
-291 AFVTIATTTSLYTG
+291 AFVTVATTISLHTG
-305 MSSMTS
+305 MTSMTS

-321 YKVADRSQGESAY
+321 YKVSDRSQGESFY

-342 PEKAEDSLSYLT
+342 PRKAEDSLSYLT

-362 GGKEI
+362 GGEEI
-367 VISPETIANK
+367 VISPETI
-377 EIVISPETIANPN
+377 SNPD

-418 QVAFMRPSEKPLL
+418 QVAFMRPSEMPSLEK
-431 KKLVL
+431 VTL
-436 GDHTFENV
+436 GDSSFENV
-444 ANLDQAIFP
+444 ANLDTAIFP

-464 VVSDDTVLNTVREY
+464 VVSDDSVLETIRSYFEA
-478 YESNNPQG
+478 NNPQG

-498 LTDEEVTSIGE
+498 LTNEEVASIGE
-509 QTGDSY
+509 QSGDMY
-515 NINDA
+515 NILDE
-520 NGEFLGY
+520 NGEYLGNV
-527 AMQKSDF
+527 MQRTDF
-534 NNLLMGFRGGF
+534 NNMLMGFTGGF

-563 IYYKQYSEGHEDK
+563 IYYKQYSEGYEDK

-582 QEVGMSATAVKKT
+582 QEVGMSQKAVKKT

-601 TVFFMP
+601 LVFFMP

-614 FVISLVMLK
+614 FVVALVMLK
-623 QMLLTLGVTSSLMIY
+623 QMLMMFGVVSSSMIY